1 MLSAAERERVEAAI
15 REVETGTAGEIVVVA
30 ARRAASYRS
39 VPLGTALLAA
49 LATPGPLIALTE
61 LSATRIFVVQL
72 VLALVAALATSP
84 ATWRVRIVPQAI
96 RRRRGREAAQRE
108 FASRGLAGTHG
119 RTGVLL
125 FLAAAE
131 RHVEVIGDLGISAV
145 VDEAEWRAV
154 IETLVAALARGET
167 ASGLVGAVERIGA
180 ILARHVPPGSRD
192 DELPNRL
199 ILL

>member
-1 MLSAAERERVEAAI
+1 VLSAAERERVEAVI
-15 REVETGTAGEIVVVA
+15 REAEARTAGEIVVVV
-30 ARRAASYRS
+30 ARQAASYRS
-39 VPLGTALLAA
+39 VPLGTALLVA
-49 LATPGPLIALTE
+49 LATPWPLIGMTA

-72 VLALVAALATSP
+72 VLALAAALATSP
-84 ATWRVRIVPQAI
+84 ATWRVRLVPQAI

-108 FASRGLAGTHG
+108 FDSRGLAGTQG

-131 RHVEVIGDLGISAV
+131 RHVEVIADLGISAV
-145 VDEAEWRAV
+145 VEEAEWRAV
-154 IETLVAALARGET
+154 IEGLVAALQRGET
-167 ASGLVGAVERIGA
+167 ASGLVGAVERIGS
-180 ILARHVPPGSRD
+180 ILARHVPPGSRG